1 MPAPPPPLPPPP
13 PPLPPSSS
21 NTNTTK
27 KAKTTTAATTLEFV
41 RIKNWRR
48 ARASDDRQAW
58 AGYARDSNPDRGSER
73 RNGRASEE
81 AETEDLDGVALLPP
95 PLMPS
100 GALPDEMERAE
111 WWLPLVVIEGTAAAA
126 FIIFSAAVACMLS
139 ATAAALPL
147 FDKALDRRVM
157 PMPPVLLGE
166 VAYRPLPVP
175 VPPLLPLA
183 DV

>member
-1 MPAPPPPLPPPP
+1 M
-13 PPLPPSSS
+13 
-21 NTNTTK
+21 
-27 KAKTTTAATTLEFV
+27 EFV
-41 RIKNWRR
+41 RSKNWRR
-48 ARASDDRQAW
+48 ARASDDRRAW
-58 AGYARDSNPDRGSER
+58 AGYARDSDRESER

-81 AETEDLDGVALLPP
+81 AETEDLDGVALLPWM
-95 PLMPS
+95 MPS

-111 WWLPLVVIEGTAAAA
+111 WWLPLMPLPWLPLVVIEGAAAA
-126 FIIFSAAVACMLS
+126 FIIFSAAVLCMLS

-175 VPPLLPLA
+175 PLLPLA
-183 DV
+183 DGGILSVLP